1 EFHRPR
7 KRGALRTP
15 LPRKSS
21 LKQQD
26 AARPA
31 IAINLV
37 AQAARRRAPRVSD
50 PSSSLAGFGRG
61 AGDLLLAGDV
71 DGGEVDRVDH
81 EGRVEAAVRRRLC
94 DDLAREGEEVARA
107 LDQQQGLDVL

>member
-1 EFHRPR
+1 IPE
-7 KRGALRTP
+7 KKGAPLRTP
-15 LPRKSS
+15 LPHKMS

-31 IAINLV
+31 IVTHLV

-50 PSSSLAGFGRG
+50 LLSSLAGFGRG

-81 EGRVEAAVRRRLC
+81 EGRVEAPVGRRLG

-107 LDQQQGLDVL
+107 F